1 MPKNKKPEELDLIS
15 RISSSCA
22 TWDLLQKDMTIII
35 GLSGGPD
42 SVFLLHILSQLKTEY
57 SLTLIVAHLDHG
69 WRENSANDIDFC
81 REYATRYGAYFE
93 HAHARDIIVTKKSSG
108 SLEEQGRLLRRTF
121 FEQIAQKYDSPQT
134 TTAIALAHHHD
145 DQIETFFIR
154 LLRGAGV
161 TGLAGIRPQHKSH
174 NKKYIHP
181 LLCCTKEEI
190 LTFLHTHSLSYLED
204 PTNKDPRFLRN
215 RIRNTIVP
223 ALRLCDTRFDASLK
237 RTMGH
242 LQKAD
247 EFIQATTH
255 KALEHVSTIQKNSQR
270 QLLLPAF
277 AQLHPFLQKQVLL
290 AWLIE
295 SGFSFTVS
303 SGLLDELIRFLLISK
318 NKKHLLYH
326 SWSIIKQNSCATLE
340 GEGAEK
346 ADGQKRSSSTTARN
360 S

>member
-15 RISSSCA
+15 RVSSYCA
-22 TWDLLQKDMTIII
+22 TWDLLQKNTTIII

-42 SVFLLHILSQLKTEY
+42 SVFLLHVLSQLKTEY
-57 SLTLIVAHLDHG
+57 SLTLVAVHLDHG
-69 WRENSANDIDFC
+69 WRENSAADIDFC
-81 REYATRYGAYFE
+81 KSYATRYDVLFE
-93 HAHARDIIVTKKSSG
+93 HAHARDITITKKSSG

-121 FEQIAQKYDSPQT
+121 FEQVAQKYASPHNP
-134 TTAIALAHHHD
+134 TAIALAHHHD

-161 TGLAGIRPQHKSH
+161 TGLAGIRPQYKNHHK
-174 NKKYIHP
+174 NYIRP

-190 LTFLHTHSLSYLED
+190 LTFLHAQALSYLED

-215 RIRNTIVP
+215 RIRSTIIP
-223 ALRLCDTRFDASLK
+223 ALRTCDTRFDASLE
-237 RTMGH
+237 RTMAH
-242 LQKAD
+242 LQEAD
-247 EFIQATTH
+247 EFIQTTTH
-255 KALEHVSTIQKNSQR
+255 KTLEKVSIVQKNSQR

-277 AQLHPFLQKQVLL
+277 AELHPFLQKQILL

-295 SGFSFTVS
+295 SGFPFTVS

-346 ADGQKRSSSTTARN
+346 ANGQKRSGSTTTRN